1 MYTAVILYDI
11 SPSYPKILRPNNAAL
26 LLNYSRP
33 TYNKRTKKQLYDITQ
48 LWPVTKCTVTRL
60 MYSRHEIKS
69 LCSGFI
75 HQSFSYIYIVSYR
88 IYLLIFFS
96 RDIPLQPR
104 RVRFNIYIYI
114 HCRYLRFHIGI
125 CIFQS
130 SAISFNVNNRAA
142 VY

>member
-33 TYNKRTKKQLYDITQ
+33 KYNKRTKKQLYDITQ

-69 LCSGFI
+69 LRSGFI
-75 HQSFSYIYIVSYR
+75 HQSFSYIYIYR
-88 IYLLIFFS
+88 IVSLIFINIFFS
-96 RDIPLQPR
+96 RHSLTTATNTI
-104 RVRFNIYIYI
+104 
-114 HCRYLRFHIGI
+114 
-125 CIFQS
+125 
-130 SAISFNVNNRAA
+130 
-142 VY
+142 